1 MIAYF
6 LRRLWQM
13 IPTLAGVILLLFT
26 LFTLVAGDPAQ
37 ILAGKMPNPARIAAI
52 RAQLGLDEPVWV
64 QLWLFV
70 KQVATLDFGRS
81 WSTNEPVMQMLANR
95 MPVSL
100 TIMLPV
106 WLFDALI
113 AVTLALMVARVR
125 GALTDRAVMTIC
137 TVSMSVSLLL
147 YAVIG
152 QYLLAYRF
160 EWFPVMGWGE
170 GVLDNLGRYA
180 QLPILLILAVS
191 TAFSL
196 RLYRSFI
203 IEELGRDYVR
213 TARAKGAGEGRVL
226 LVHVLRNAAIPI
238 ATHLA
243 MAIPGLVV
251 GSFII
256 EQLFAI
262 PGVGREIITAVDRS
276 DFPVIKAVTVLL
288 ALLTMAANLL
298 VDLLYHWLDPRVEF
312 K

>member
-13 IPTLAGVILLLFT
+13 IPTLAGVILLLFI

-238 ATHLA
+238 ATNLA

-276 DFPVIKAVTVLL
+276 DFPVIKAVTILL

>member
-276 DFPVIKAVTVLL
+276 DFPVIKAVTILL